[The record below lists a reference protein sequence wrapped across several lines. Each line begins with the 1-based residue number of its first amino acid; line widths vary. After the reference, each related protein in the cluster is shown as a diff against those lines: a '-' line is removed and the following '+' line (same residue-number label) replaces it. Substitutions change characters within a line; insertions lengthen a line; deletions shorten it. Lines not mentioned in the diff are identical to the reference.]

1 MYLSFSLCYIDERDV
16 LAQAADLSL
25 SLSHSGWETTFTRAR
40 ARDIY
45 IDTCID
51 SIRCVRLILTNLLL
65 SSPSSSS
72 PAVLFFLGSAV
83 SPLSLFRRAYARGGR
98 TSGKKKREKKSSLEK
113 RKAPRLSRPL
123 SSSSSS
129 SFSSDPETRK
139 YLLTF
144 SFFPHRIKGLSRGGG
159 RYRR

>member
-16 LAQAADLSL
+16 LAQAADFSL
-25 SLSHSGWETTFTRAR
+25 SLSFRIGETTFTRAR

-83 SPLSLFRRAYARGGR
+83 SPLSLFRRGELTLVRRAESEKAK
-98 TSGKKKREKKSSLEK
+98 TNKEEKKKNDDDDSKEE
-113 RKAPRLSRPL
+113 
-123 SSSSSS
+123 
-129 SFSSDPETRK
+129 
-139 YLLTF
+139 
-144 SFFPHRIKGLSRGGG
+144 
-159 RYRR
+159 

>member
-1 MYLSFSLCYIDERDV
+1 VYLSFSLCYIDERDV
-16 LAQAADLSL
+16 LAQAADFSL
-25 SLSHSGWETTFTRAR
+25 SLIPIGETTFTRAR

-72 PAVLFFLGSAV
+72 RAVLFFLGSAV
-83 SPLSLFRRAYARGGR
+83 SPLSLSRPNR
-98 TSGKKKREKKSSLEK
+98 TNERTRKRERKRVLSLTSSSLAS
-113 RKAPRLSRPL
+113 RIFLLS
-123 SSSSSS
+123 
-129 SFSSDPETRK
+129 SSDPETRK
-139 YLLTF
+139 YLLF
-144 SFFPHRIKGLSRGGG
+144 FFFPHRIKGLSRGGG